1 MWSQG
6 VKTRARS
13 RLMPFLPD
21 ATVCIYPG
29 HIKHLK
35 FQSKELH
42 ELFLESLASASPA
55 LGCAATSNMAD
66 VGVYLISMPLLAR
79 TPPHRP
85 LYRKL
90 WTRSRAQQRPRRVAT
105 DNAKEAIPLPDSPVE
120 DVRPTRRGK
129 GLLRLARNYL
139 IPIFIPAL
147 WILCE
152 PLVRQMA
159 GGPAPSNAM
168 AGRGNELLE
177 EVYTAYNELKEL
189 LHIRKEDPSWTSI
202 PNYALQSAGARV
214 LCSASSLPYMAKAFR
229 VPFLGLVRVPFLGW
243 RGNVP
248 YVSRPRVVIEGKSEL
263 NPGDCWAFAGQQGNL
278 TVALSHP
285 VLVTSVTLGHITRS
299 ISPTGDI
306 PHAPKEFLVYGLVS
320 LESAAV
326 ELGRFKYER
335 IGPVFQNFQ
344 ISQPK
349 GAGVSTHVT
358 LSVHS
363 NWGDPTYTCL
373 YSFRVHGALA
383 S

>member
-1 MWSQG
+1 MIRKS
-6 VKTRARS
+6 S
-13 RLMPFLPD
+13 RLELSGYYNSDGQP
-21 ATVCIYPG
+21 VISY
-29 HIKHLK
+29 
-35 FQSKELH
+35 KE
-42 ELFLESLASASPA
+42 
-55 LGCAATSNMAD
+55 
-66 VGVYLISMPLLAR
+66 
-79 TPPHRP
+79 TP
-85 LYRKL
+85 YRKL
-90 WTRSRAQQRPRRVAT
+90 WTRSRAQQRPHRVAT
-105 DNAKEAIPLPDSPVE
+105 DNAKEATPLPDSPVE
-120 DVRPTRRGK
+120 DVRPARRGK

-248 YVSRPRVVIEGKSEL
+248 YVSRARVVIEGKSEL

-278 TVALSHP
+278 TVALSHS

-344 ISQPK
+344 ISVRLQCVAVLVQQPK